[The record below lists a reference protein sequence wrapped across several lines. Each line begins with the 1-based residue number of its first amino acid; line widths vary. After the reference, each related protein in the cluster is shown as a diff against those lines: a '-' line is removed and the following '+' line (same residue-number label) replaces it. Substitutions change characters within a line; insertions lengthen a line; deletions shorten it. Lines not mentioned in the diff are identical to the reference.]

1 MIPAHTPVMLE
12 PVLELLDPRPGARI
26 VDGTVGAGGH
36 SEAIARRLAGQG
48 QLISIDRDPEM
59 LELAAKRL
67 SPFGETVRL
76 MHVRLSHLRESL
88 SGVGLDPVDGI
99 LLDLGICSA
108 QLDDLDR
115 GFAFRRTA
123 APAPLDM
130 RMNRTQGPTAAQILE
145 SADAVRLTEILR
157 DGGVPRPRTIARAL
171 VERRPLLTV
180 GDLVGAIESL
190 RLPRRA
196 HHPATLVFQALR
208 IAVNDEYGEL
218 QAVLENA
225 IDLLRPGGRLVVLS
239 YHSGE
244 DRRVKGFLAREAR
257 GCICPPDLPV
267 CGCGRTP
274 RVRILTRGKGPSD
287 DEVRANPRSR
297 SARLRVGERL

>member
-12 PVLELLDPRPGARI
+12 PVLELLDARPGARI

-67 SPFGETVRL
+67 SPFGEAVRL

-88 SGVGLDPVDGI
+88 SGADLDPVDGI

-115 GFAFRRTA
+115 GFAFRRKA
-123 APAPLDM
+123 SAAPLDM

-145 SADAVRLTEILR
+145 SADAAQLTEILR
-157 DGGVPRPRTIARAL
+157 DGGVPRPRAIARAL
-171 VERRPLLTV
+171 LERRPLLTV

-190 RLPRRA
+190 RLPHRA
-196 HHPATLVFQALR
+196 HHRATLVFQALR
-208 IAVNDEYGEL
+208 IAVNDEYAEL
-218 QAVLENA
+218 EAVLENA

-244 DRRVKGFLAREAR
+244 DRRVKGFLTREVR

-274 RVRILTRGKGPSD
+274 RVRILARGRGPSD